1 MLIVTYTCT
10 TVLSTLPQKYFCCYI
25 IFHYQVT
32 GVCNGQHPTVV
43 DVLLITN
50 GSVTSATNIE
60 LPTAMY
66 NNSIIRADNVLM
78 VQEDQVYTVVV
89 LLSNHEGNFS
99 ENNTAT
105 FSEYRLLNIV
115 LGHC

>member
-1 MLIVTYTCT
+1 MHKFNFSIN
-10 TVLSTLPQKYFCCYI
+10 
-25 IFHYQVT
+25 YQVT
-32 GVCNGQHPTVV
+32 GVCNGQHPTTIV

-89 LLSNHEGNFS
+89 SLSNHDGDFS
-99 ENNTAT
+99 ESSTT
-105 FSEYRLLNIV
+105 IISEYIHSIITQLLMLII
-115 LGHC
+115 L